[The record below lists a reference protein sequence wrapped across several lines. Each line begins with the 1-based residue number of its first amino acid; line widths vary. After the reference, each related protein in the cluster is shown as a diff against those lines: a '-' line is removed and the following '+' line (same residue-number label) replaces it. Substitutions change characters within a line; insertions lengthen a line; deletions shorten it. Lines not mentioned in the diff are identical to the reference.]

1 MPSVVATVRKTSG
14 KLPKD
19 APEDRPEDI
28 PEDGSEAVTVEMS
41 DQSSEPLNRSAT
53 DLLQA
58 RLLPA
63 DEIELSPVA
72 YLGSDKRYQV
82 LTVLSQGSANITDTT
97 PEVRSPLQTQ
107 LSQLTQAPLSTLQAS
122 SALPA
127 AAYPYLLLPAS
138 APPLYDVWQEGET
151 TVLIVR
157 VRPALSS
164 LIKAFSTAVDPLQHV
179 YWMYTLTDLWMALE
193 PIPQWRSSLLQAD
206 NLGID
211 SDQSVR
217 VQQFIMPGEQPP
229 QLSDL
234 KAFLQSLLAQPH
246 RGAIAP
252 LRQIRQLILTVTSAE
267 TLTQL
272 RNELE
277 TIGEALLATPDAIT
291 PDVASSP
298 AAERP
303 FPQAPS
309 TQPEDAD
316 QSAAS
321 QPDTTQPDTTQLD
334 TTQLDTT
341 QLDTSQSVE
350 PQPETANLE
359 PIHLEEDP
367 TALEPMD
374 DIDDIV
380 LPELTDSSDNTVVLP
395 MKLVA
400 LADAG
405 QTDVGRQR
413 DHNEDYFVI
422 ASSAYKQASNG
433 QQRTQAHG
441 LYVLCDGMGGHA
453 GGEVASQLATKTLIA
468 YFAEHWPQP
477 QADSRSLPLP
487 AKATL
492 IEAVRQANQAIYD
505 VNEKEER
512 AGHERM
518 GTTLVMVLLQ
528 NTDAVVVHVGDSRL
542 YQHTRR
548 TGLRQITTD
557 HEVGQREIQR
567 GVAPDVAYDRPDAYQ
582 LTQALGPR
590 SQEELSP
597 SVSYLSFSEDALL
610 LLCSDGL
617 SDNNL
622 VEDHLQ
628 SHIDPLTR
636 GHKELE
642 AGLDDLVN
650 LANEVNGHD
659 NISAIA
665 LRLQVSP
672 DMGRL

>member
-1 MPSVVATVRKTSG
+1 
-14 KLPKD
+14 
-19 APEDRPEDI
+19 
-28 PEDGSEAVTVEMS
+28 
-41 DQSSEPLNRSAT
+41 
-53 DLLQA
+53 
-58 RLLPA
+58 
-63 DEIELSPVA
+63 
-72 YLGSDKRYQV
+72 
-82 LTVLSQGSANITDTT
+82 
-97 PEVRSPLQTQ
+97 
-107 LSQLTQAPLSTLQAS
+107 
-122 SALPA
+122 
-127 AAYPYLLLPAS
+127 
-138 APPLYDVWQEGET
+138 
-151 TVLIVR
+151 
-157 VRPALSS
+157 
-164 LIKAFSTAVDPLQHV
+164 
-179 YWMYTLTDLWMALE
+179 
-193 PIPQWRSSLLQAD
+193 
-206 NLGID
+206 
-211 SDQSVR
+211 
-217 VQQFIMPGEQPP
+217 
-229 QLSDL
+229 
-234 KAFLQSLLAQPH
+234 
-246 RGAIAP
+246 
-252 LRQIRQLILTVTSAE
+252 
-267 TLTQL
+267 
-272 RNELE
+272 
-277 TIGEALLATPDAIT
+277 
-291 PDVASSP
+291 
-298 AAERP
+298 
-303 FPQAPS
+303 
-309 TQPEDAD
+309 
-316 QSAAS
+316 
-321 QPDTTQPDTTQLD
+321 
-334 TTQLDTT
+334 
-341 QLDTSQSVE
+341 
-350 PQPETANLE
+350 
-359 PIHLEEDP
+359 
-367 TALEPMD
+367 
-374 DIDDIV
+374 
-380 LPELTDSSDNTVVLP
+380 
-395 MKLVA
+395 